1 MGAGQAIVYN
11 PDVSHSP
18 DRPGWSSTTKALVS
32 ASLLILSA
40 YLLARFW
47 VVVTPLLLAG
57 ILAYLLA
64 PLVSRL
70 ERRLKLPRWLATV
83 LVYLLL
89 MAVLLTGPALITPVL
104 VDRLSQ
110 LGQALQDIIGSI
122 ESTMGGVIRIGD
134 VTIDGAQVVEQVVAT
149 LQGLI
154 NPVFGQTL
162 NLAFELLSSV
172 VMGVFVLV
180 ISFYLVK
187 DSLALRRW
195 VRQLPPV
202 NYRED
207 FRRLALEINQIW
219 AGFFR
224 GQLILS
230 LVVSAGFT
238 IVGALIGL
246 PFALA
251 MGLLA
256 GLMEFLP
263 SLGHTLWLIVASILA
278 YFLGSTWLPIP
289 NWAMLLLVIVLQAI
303 YAQFDLN
310 YLIPRVIGRRVRL
323 HPLVII
329 LGIIAGASVAGV
341 LGVVL
346 AAPTIATARVLGRY
360 LFANLFDQDPF
371 PELKQGS
378 P

>member
-1 MGAGQAIVYN
+1 M
-11 PDVSHSP
+11 
-18 DRPGWSSTTKALVS
+18 S
-32 ASLLILSA
+32 ASLVILGV

-47 VVVTPLLLAG
+47 VIVTPLLLAG
-57 ILAYLLA
+57 ILAYVLA
-64 PLVSRL
+64 PVVSRL
-70 ERRLKLPRWLATV
+70 ERRLRLPRWLAT
-83 LVYLLL
+83 LIVYVLLL
-89 MAVLLTGPALITPVL
+89 ALLAIGPALVTPFV

-110 LGQALQDIIGSI
+110 LGAALQDIVANV
-122 ESTMGGVIRIGD
+122 ESTMGGTFHIGGI
-134 VTIDGAQVVEQVVAT
+134 TIDGARVVEQVVAA
-149 LQGLI
+149 LQNLI

-162 NLAFELLSSV
+162 NLAIELVSSV

-187 DSLALRRW
+187 DSLKLRRW
-195 VRQLPPV
+195 VRQLPPPV
-202 NYRED
+202 FRDD

-224 GQLILS
+224 GQLILA
-230 LVVSAGFT
+230 LAVATGFT

-246 PFALA
+246 PYALA

-263 SLGHTLWLIVASILA
+263 SIGHTIWIIVASILA

-289 NWAMLLLVIVLQAI
+289 NWAMLILVVVLQSA
-303 YAQFDLN
+303 YTQFDLN

-346 AAPTIATARVLGRY
+346 AAPTIATGRVLSRY
-360 LFANLFDQDPF
+360 LFANLFDQEPF
-371 PELKQGS
+371 PQSLENTT
-378 P
+378 